1 MLQSIRTV
9 RATLAVG
16 SVFVLAACG
25 DKAADSRDLSM
36 PASTS
41 TATPALN
48 DRASAPR
55 TSAPVRS
62 APAAPAVA
70 SPSTT
75 MTLAAGTAIPLRSTV
90 QVCTDRNKVGD
101 IVNATVASNV
111 NGTNGHAVTAGTPVQ
126 LEVTQVSNEPMLL
139 VLRPRV
145 LTWNG
150 ANYTITGSSTQVMD
164 ETSAQT
170 KTAAATKTG
179 IGAAVGAIAGELIAK
194 KPLIG
199 AGIGAVAGGVVA
211 KATEGKML
219 CLREGGTINVTLGS
233 SVALK

>member
-1 MLQSIRTV
+1 MLQSTRTS
-9 RATLAVG
+9 RAMLAVG
-16 SVFVLAACG
+16 AVVALAACGG
-25 DKAADSRDLSM
+25 DKAADARDLSM
-36 PASTS
+36 PASS
-41 TATPALN
+41 STPALKDN
-48 DRASAPR
+48 PSAPR
-55 TSAPVRS
+55 APRERAPAPVAS
-62 APAAPAVA
+62 A
-70 SPSTT
+70 STA
-75 MTLAAGTAIPLRSTV
+75 MTLAAGTTMPLRTTV

>member
-1 MLQSIRTV
+1 MLQSTRTS
-9 RATLAVG
+9 RAMLAVG
-16 SVFVLAACG
+16 AVVALAACGG
-25 DKAADSRDLSM
+25 DKAADARDLSM
-36 PASTS
+36 PASS
-41 TATPALN
+41 STPALKDN
-48 DRASAPR
+48 PSAPR
-55 TSAPVRS
+55 APRERAPAPVAS
-62 APAAPAVA
+62 A
-70 SPSTT
+70 STT
-75 MTLAAGTAIPLRSTV
+75 MTLAAGTTMPLRTTV

-139 VLRPRV
+139 VLR
-145 LTWNG
+145 
-150 ANYTITGSSTQVMD
+150 QVMD

-219 CLREGGTINVTLGS
+219 CLREGGTISVTLGN

>member
-1 MLQSIRTV
+1 MLQSTRTS
-9 RATLAVG
+9 RAMLAVG
-16 SVFVLAACG
+16 AVVALAACGG
-25 DKAADSRDLSM
+25 DKAADARDLSM
-36 PASTS
+36 PASS
-41 TATPALN
+41 STPALKDN
-48 DRASAPR
+48 PSAPR
-55 TSAPVRS
+55 APRERAPAPVAS
-62 APAAPAVA
+62 A
-70 SPSTT
+70 STT
-75 MTLAAGTAIPLRSTV
+75 MTLAAGTAMPLRTTV

-219 CLREGGTINVTLGS
+219 CLREGGTINVTLGN

>member
-1 MLQSIRTV
+1 MLQSTRTS
-9 RATLAVG
+9 RAMLAVG
-16 SVFVLAACG
+16 AVVALAACGG
-25 DKAADSRDLSM
+25 DKAADARDLSM
-36 PASTS
+36 PASS
-41 TATPALN
+41 STPALKDN
-48 DRASAPR
+48 PSAPR
-55 TSAPVRS
+55 APRERAPAPVAS
-62 APAAPAVA
+62 A
-70 SPSTT
+70 STT
-75 MTLAAGTAIPLRSTV
+75 MTLAAGTAMPLRTTV

>member
-1 MLQSIRTV
+1 MLLSIRTV
-9 RATLAVG
+9 RAMLAAA
-16 SVFVLAACG
+16 SVLALAACG
-25 DKAADSRDLSM
+25 DKAADSRDLAM
-36 PASTS
+36 PANGS
-41 TATPALN
+41 TAAGNDKPASGK
-48 DRASAPR
+48 ASGNVVPR
-55 TSAPVRS
+55 
-62 APAAPAVA
+62 APAVA
-70 SPSTT
+70 SPATT
-75 MTLAAGTAIPLRSTV
+75 MTLASGTAIPLRTTV

-111 NGTNGHAVTAGTPVQ
+111 SGTNGHYVTAGTPVQ
-126 LEVTQVSNEPMLL
+126 LEVTQVSNDPMSLTL
-139 VLRPRV
+139 HPRV
-145 LTWNG
+145 MTWTGGNF
-150 ANYTITGSSTQVMD
+150 TLTGSATEVMD

-199 AGIGAVAGGVVA
+199 AGVGAVAGGIVA

-219 CLREGGTINVTLGS
+219 CLREGGSINVTLGS

>member
-1 MLQSIRTV
+1 MLQSTRTS
-9 RATLAVG
+9 RAMLAVG
-16 SVFVLAACG
+16 AVVALAACGG
-25 DKAADSRDLSM
+25 DKAADARDLSM
-36 PASTS
+36 PASS
-41 TATPALN
+41 STPALKDN
-48 DRASAPR
+48 PSAPR
-55 TSAPVRS
+55 APRERAPAPVAS
-62 APAAPAVA
+62 A
-70 SPSTT
+70 STT
-75 MTLAAGTAIPLRSTV
+75 MTLAAGTAMPLRTTV

-219 CLREGGTINVTLGS
+219 CLREGGTISVTLGN

>member
-1 MLQSIRTV
+1 MLQSTRTS
-9 RATLAVG
+9 RAMLAVG
-16 SVFVLAACG
+16 AVVALAACGG
-25 DKAADSRDLSM
+25 DKAADARDLSM
-36 PASTS
+36 PASS
-41 TATPALN
+41 SRPALKDN
-48 DRASAPR
+48 PSTPRERAP
-55 TSAPVRS
+55 APVSS
-62 APAAPAVA
+62 A
-70 SPSTT
+70 STT
-75 MTLAAGTAIPLRSTV
+75 MTLAAGTTMPLRTSV

-219 CLREGGTINVTLGS
+219 CLREGGTINVTLGN

>member
-1 MLQSIRTV
+1 MLQSTRAIRAV
-9 RATLAVG
+9 LAAG
-16 SVFVLAACG
+16 SVLALAACG

-36 PASTS
+36 PASS
-41 TATPALN
+41 STPALKDN
-48 DRASAPR
+48 PPAVARERAPAPP
-55 TSAPVRS
+55 TSAP
-62 APAAPAVA
+62 
-70 SPSTT
+70 TT
-75 MTLAAGTAIPLRSTV
+75 MTLAAGTAMPLRTTV

-111 NGTNGHAVTAGTPVQ
+111 SGTNGHYVTAGTPVQ
-126 LEVTQVSNEPMLL
+126 LEVTQVSNEPMSLT
-139 VLRPRV
+139 LRPR
-145 LTWNG
+145 LITWNG
-150 ANYTITGSSTQVMD
+150 GNFTLSGSATEVMD

-199 AGIGAVAGGVVA
+199 AGVGAVAGGVVA

-219 CLREGGTINVTLGS
+219 CLREGGSINVTLGS